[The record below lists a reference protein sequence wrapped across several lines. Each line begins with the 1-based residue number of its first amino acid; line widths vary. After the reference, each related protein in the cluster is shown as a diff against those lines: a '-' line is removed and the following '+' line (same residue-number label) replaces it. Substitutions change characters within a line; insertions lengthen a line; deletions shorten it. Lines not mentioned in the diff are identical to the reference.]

1 MFLAVGACKL
11 LLLLVFLIG
20 EWYCLR
26 GKLKLCSML
35 MLSLI
40 MVLFSATAQM
50 ISEAMPSL
58 TDQVTLTALG
68 EKRPGG
74 EGTDPEQYI

>member
-40 MVLFSATAQM
+40 MVLFSATAQ
-50 ISEAMPSL
+50 I
-58 TDQVTLTALG
+58 
-68 EKRPGG
+68 R
-74 EGTDPEQYI
+74 